1 MSRSVENAPFQ
12 CLRCGA
18 DVQPSTDG
26 SFRNHCPFCLYSRH
40 VDVRPGD
47 RRSRCGSLMRP
58 VGLRRRGRRP
68 QLVHRCIGC
77 GQVKVNRV
85 VETGRQPDDIDVIV
99 TLPADDGP
107 SRADAGVG
115 RRRRSATSGHGSDH
129 ERI

>member
-1 MSRSVENAPFQ
+1 MLTGSRAPAAAGTLAAVEGTVSRSAQNAPFQ

-26 SFRNHCPFCLYSRH
+26 SYRNHCPFCLYSLH

-58 VGLRRRGRRP
+58 VGLRRCGRRP
-68 QLVHRCIGC
+68 QLVHRCLGC

-85 VETGRQPDDIDVIV
+85 VEIGRQPDDIDVIV

-107 SRADAGVG
+107 DPR
-115 RRRRSATSGHGSDH
+115 
-129 ERI
+129 